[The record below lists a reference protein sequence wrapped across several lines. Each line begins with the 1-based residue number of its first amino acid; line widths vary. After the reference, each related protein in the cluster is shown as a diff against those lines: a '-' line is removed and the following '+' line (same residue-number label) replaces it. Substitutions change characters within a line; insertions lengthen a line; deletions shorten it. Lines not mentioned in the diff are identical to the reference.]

1 MGRIYCIIGKSSTGK
16 DTIYKKLLKNKS
28 LGLRKIV
35 PYTTRPIRE
44 GEKDGVEYHFTDEAA
59 LKQYKAENRL
69 VECRSY
75 QTIYGIWYYYT
86 VKDDQINLTEYNYL
100 IIGTLE
106 SYRMTR
112 DYFGKDKVIPVY
124 ITVEDGERLTRA
136 LLREKSQSIPKYEE
150 MCRRFL
156 ADSQDFSEEKLKQ
169 AGIEKYFYNNE
180 LDQCMQEVTAYISE
194 TNKIVQ

>member
-28 LGLRKIV
+28 LDLRKIV

-44 GEKDGVEYHFTDEAA
+44 GEKEGVEYHFTDEAA

-86 VKDDQINLTEYNYL
+86 VKDEQINLAEYNYL

-106 SYRMTR
+106 SYQMTR
-112 DYFGKDKVIPVY
+112 DYFGKDKVIPIY

-136 LLREKSQSIPKYEE
+136 LCREKSQSVPKYEE

-156 ADSQDFSEEKLKQ
+156 ADSQDFSEEKLKE
-169 AGIEKYFYNNE
+169 AGIQKYFYNNE
-180 LDQCMQEVTAYISE
+180 LDQCMEEVTAYISE
-194 TNKIVQ
+194 TNKIT